1 MNSKKID
8 ISGQK
13 FNGVV
18 YHFKDKSRADSTK
31 FDTNYGFILR
41 KINQN

>member
-8 ISGQK
+8 ISGQE

-18 YHFKDKSRADSTK
+18 YHFKDKKRADSTK
-31 FDTNYGFILR
+31 FDTNYGFYT
-41 KINQN
+41 